1 MSDWSWVALGYA
13 TVYGVIVVY
22 AGLLVR
28 RVSLARRTNLDARGP
43 SGGAG

>member
-13 TVYGVIVVY
+13 TVYGVVVVY

-28 RVSLARRTNLDARGP
+28 RVSLARRANLDPQGS